1 MTLDFLG
8 EVNIVTTDLDKDRS
22 FPHNKQ
28 QPEGQA
34 HFQTLR
40 SARKHNCVFLL
51 LLYFHQERGE
61 YKLQILLESMTQCRT
76 LD

>member
-34 HFQTLR
+34 HFKRHGQLGNVIASSFCSFTFTR
-40 SARKHNCVFLL
+40 SAVNISYRFFL
-51 LLYFHQERGE
+51 RV
-61 YKLQILLESMTQCRT
+61 
-76 LD
+76 